1 MDIVVPKL
9 RLVEVKVDKD
19 KGRIIILEQGKV
31 VLDIPWNMALS
42 IGRSLIKQAKIVEE
56 HENAGQIIKDQALLQ
71 RVGFPIGL
79 TNNPDI
85 QKEAMK
91 EAVHSKELRKAL
103 PGGIKSQSA
112 VGTPTL
118 IKKPLKEET
127 Q

>member
-1 MDIVVPKL
+1 MEIIVPKL
-9 RLVEVKVDKD
+9 RLVEVKIDKD
-19 KGRIIILEQGKV
+19 KGRVIILEEGKV
-31 VLDIPWNMALS
+31 VLDVPWNMALS

-56 HENAGQIIKDQALLQ
+56 HVKAPEIIKGQALLQ

-91 EAVHSKELRKAL
+91 EAVNSKELRKAF

-112 VGTPTL
+112 VGVPSV
-118 IKKPLKEET
+118 IKKPPKEEN
-127 Q
+127 

>member
-1 MDIVVPKL
+1 MEIIVPKL

-19 KGRIIILEQGKV
+19 KGRVIILEEGKV
-31 VLDIPWNMALS
+31 VLDVPWNMALS

-56 HENAGQIIKDQALLQ
+56 HVKAPGIIKDQALLQ

-79 TNNPDI
+79 TNNPAI

-91 EAVHSKELRKAL
+91 EAVNSKELRKAF

-112 VGTPTL
+112 VGTPTV
-118 IKKPLKEET
+118 IKKPPKEEN
-127 Q
+127 